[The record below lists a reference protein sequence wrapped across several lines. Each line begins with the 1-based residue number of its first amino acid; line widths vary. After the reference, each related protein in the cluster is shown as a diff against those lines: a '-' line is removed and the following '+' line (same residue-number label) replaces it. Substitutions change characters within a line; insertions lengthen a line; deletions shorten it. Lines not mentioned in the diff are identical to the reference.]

1 MSHSQVR
8 PHRDHEVGTQ
18 QPEQHGEGP
27 RVDRT
32 VSSFID
38 PCLLFFSSKTK
49 TRFQVLA
56 AWASIALS
64 GCGGLTYRSGN
75 SLSGSGTTTAAALSG
90 VSCGMQS
97 LTGAQTKDCSVSL
110 TGSAIN
116 PVVVSLSSNNPA
128 LTVPTSATVAVG
140 ASTAG
145 FNAVSSGVEQQ
156 VSVTISASANGVTKN
171 SVITLFPAPVV
182 LNRISCSAQ
191 NLTGPTSIACSVSL
205 SAAPSNPTVV
215 ALSSSS
221 SDLTVPATV
230 TVAAGATTTGFNA
243 TASAVTATE
252 MVTVTAALDGVTQ
265 SELIQLLASTGSTPT
280 YQVDLTWLAPASP
293 GSAIA
298 GYRVYRATAGSSTF
312 QVLNSALD
320 TQTTYVDSTVQ
331 NGQTY
336 TFQVAS
342 VDTSGNESVP
352 SDPIDISIPN

>member
-8 PHRDHEVGTQ
+8 PHRDHEVGTP
-18 QPEQHGEGP
+18 QPKQHGEGL

-56 AWASIALS
+56 TWASIALS

-75 SLSGSGTTTAAALSG
+75 SLSGSGTTAATLSG
-90 VSCGMQS
+90 VSCGTQS
-97 LTGAQTKDCSVSL
+97 LTGAQAKDCSVSL
-110 TGSAIN
+110 TGAAIN

-128 LTVPTSATVAVG
+128 LSVPTSATVAAG

-145 FNAVSSGVEQQ
+145 FNAVFSGVEQQ

-171 SVITLFPAPVV
+171 SVITLYPAPVV
-182 LNRISCSAQ
+182 LNRISCSSQ
-191 NLTGPTSIACSVSL
+191 NLTGPTTIACSVSL

-336 TFQVAS
+336 TYQVTS
-342 VDTSGNESVP
+342 VDASGNESVP
-352 SDPIDISIPN
+352 SDPINISIPN